1 MRGLNKR
8 VVVEVREDLHHE
20 LRKLAVLNDLKVY
33 VLVNA
38 ILEECLSD
46 EVRVKQL
53 LKKLK
58 I

>member
-1 MRGLNKR
+1 MNGLNKR
-8 VVVEVREDLHHE
+8 VVIEVRADLHRE
-20 LRKLAVLNDLKVY
+20 LRKLAVLNDLKIY
-33 VLVNA
+33 VLANT

>member
-1 MRGLNKR
+1 VRGVNKR

-33 VLVNA
+33 VLVNT
-38 ILEECLSD
+38 ILEEFLSD

>member
-8 VVVEVREDLHHE
+8 VVVEVREDLHRE

-33 VLVNA
+33 VLANA
-38 ILEECLSD
+38 ILEEFLSD

-53 LKKLK
+53 LKKQK

>member
-1 MRGLNKR
+1 MNKR

-33 VLVNA
+33 VLVNT
-38 ILEECLSD
+38 ILEEFLSD

>member
-1 MRGLNKR
+1 MNKR
-8 VVVEVREDLHHE
+8 VVVEIREDLHHE

-33 VLVNA
+33 VLANA
-38 ILEECLSD
+38 ILEELLFD